1 ASLTAVETLPES
13 VPQQSQECDESIP
26 VDAHEDDDESDDG
39 ADSFNEDDPLS
50 DINDDSDWSDD
61 EGLNIRKVQFQEKL
75 RRWALSSNI
84 SHYARKLISS
94 CRKILEHRETL
105 LKTST
110 ATSIDIKN
118 IAGGQFWYNGV
129 ANCLKSYFT
138 TMQPGPSTLWLDFSM
153 DGLPIHN
160 SGPTQLWPILM
171 CVTDLPQAPVFVV
184 ALFCGK
190 TKPASA
196 EDYLRQLLTEL
207 NRLQSAGVMLGG
219 KKGAIAHTGYDS
231 CLKCT
236 EHTVYDR
243 STHRM
248 HFSGVDAPKR
258 TAKHF
263 KAGRYKNHCKNST
276 PLIALTYFDIIDDV
290 PTTDRLHLIDLGV
303 MRFLMRSW
311 KKGIFGKKYKW
322 TLDDISF
329 ISSMMETVKLP
340 SEVPRKLRSV
350 KYLRF
355 WKGAEFKN
363 FLHYPS

>member
-1 ASLTAVETLPES
+1 ASLTADETLPES
-13 VPQQSQECDESIP
+13 VPQESQESDESIP
-26 VDAHEDDDESDDG
+26 VDAHEADEESDDK
-39 ADSFNEDDPLS
+39 ADSFNEDDPFS

-61 EGLNIRKVQFQEKL
+61 EGLNIRNVQFQEKL
-75 RRWALSSNI
+75 RHWALSSNI
-84 SHYARKLISS
+84 SHYAVGSLLSLLKEETKFKLPKDP
-94 CRKILEHRETL
+94 RTL
-105 LKTST
+105 LKTPT

-171 CVTDLPQAPVFVV
+171 RVTDLPQAPVFVV

-196 EDYLRQLLTEL
+196 EDYLRQLVAEL
-207 NRLQSAGVMLGG
+207 NRLQSAGVTLGG
-219 KKGAIAHTGYDS
+219 KKVTIRVRAIIADTPARAFIKGAIAHTGYDS

-258 TAKHF
+258 TAKNF
-263 KAGRYKNHCKNST
+263 KAG
-276 PLIALTYFDIIDDV
+276 
-290 PTTDRLHLIDLGV
+290 
-303 MRFLMRSW
+303 
-311 KKGIFGKKYKW
+311 
-322 TLDDISF
+322 
-329 ISSMMETVKLP
+329 
-340 SEVPRKLRSV
+340 
-350 KYLRF
+350 
-355 WKGAEFKN
+355 
-363 FLHYPS
+363 